1 MIELNKVYKMD
12 NLELLNQLPNNYI
25 DLIYCDILYNTGRK
39 FKDYNDNLGTP
50 QQAIEWYRPRIEGM
64 YRVLKDTGS
73 IYLHMD
79 YRLVHYMK
87 VLMDEIFG
95 FDNFRNEII
104 WKRDSAGK
112 GAKKNSKQWS
122 REFDNILMYRKTNKA
137 FFNQIYITELKENQ
151 LREYIYKEE
160 NGRKFKKVTLGDY
173 SEKSIEKMK
182 KENLIYTTKT
192 GRDYK
197 KYYLD
202 EAKFAIGSIW
212 DDIVNLSKGQKEKV
226 NYDTQKPKLLLE
238 RIIKS
243 SSNENDIVLDL
254 FCGSGTSMV
263 VAKELGRKFIGCD
276 ISEKA
281 CEISEKRLMEV
292 EVEGK
297 VCEGVG

>member
-1 MIELNKVYKMD
+1 MLELNKVYKMD

-25 DLIYCDILYNTGRK
+25 NLIYCDILYNTGRK

-50 QQAIEWYRPRIEGM
+50 QQAIEWYKPRIEEM
-64 YRVLKDTGS
+64 YRVLKDNGS

-95 FDNFRNEII
+95 FDNFRNEIV
-104 WKRDSAGK
+104 WKRQPPR
-112 GAKKNSKQWS
+112 GAKATSKQYA
-122 REFDNILMYRKTNKA
+122 RNTDDILFYTKSNK
-137 FFNQIYITELKENQ
+137 YIWNNV
-151 LREYIYKEE
+151 YKEYDKKFLKRFKPDN
-160 NGRKFKKVTLGDY
+160 NGRLFIDCPLGDY
-173 SEKSIEKMK
+173 SEESIKEFEKQNK
-182 KENLIYTTKT
+182 IYITKT
-192 GRDYK
+192 GK
-197 KYYLD
+197 KRLKRYLD
-202 EAKFAIGSIW
+202 EQKGKAISNIW
-212 DDIVNLSKGQKEKV
+212 DDIFEVNSMAKERI

-263 VAKELGRKFIGCD
+263 VAKELGRRYIGCD
-276 ISEKA
+276 ISERA
-281 CEISEKRLMEV
+281 IEISEKRLMEV

>member
-25 DLIYCDILYNTGRK
+25 NLIYCDILFNTGRK

-50 QQAIEWYRPRIEGM
+50 MQAIEWYKPRIEGM

-79 YRLVHYMK
+79 YRLVHYIK

-95 FDNFRNEII
+95 FDCFRNHIT
-104 WKRDSAGK
+104 WKRQPPR
-112 GAKKNSKQWS
+112 GAKATSNQYA
-122 REFDNILMYRKTNKA
+122 RNTDDILFYTKSNK
-137 FFNQIYITELKENQ
+137 YIWNNV
-151 LREYIYKEE
+151 YKEYDKKFLKRFKPDN
-160 NGRKFKKVTLGDY
+160 NGRLFIDCPLGDY
-173 SEKSIEKMK
+173 SEESIKEFEKQNK
-182 KENLIYTTKT
+182 IYITKT
-192 GRDYK
+192 GK
-197 KYYLD
+197 KRLKRYLD
-202 EAKFAIGSIW
+202 EQKGKAISNIW
-212 DDIVNLSKGQKEKV
+212 DDIFEVNSMAKERI

-263 VAKELGRKFIGCD
+263 VAKELGRRYIGCD
-276 ISEKA
+276 ISERA
-281 CEISEKRLMEV
+281 IEISEKRLMEV